1 MVGMTAEID
10 VALDKIMDFSEHY
23 KGKRVVVTGCY
34 SGIGHATARLLVAA
48 GAEVYGL
55 DIKPA
60 DLALAHMSELD
71 LRDPRSIEAAAIA
84 VSGPIDAL
92 FNCAGVSHALP
103 APEVMKVNFIGTRY
117 LAELLVPLMSPGA
130 AVVSVASNGGAG
142 WPRNL
147 ALLKALTATT
157 SFDEAANW
165 YEANREAAKAAY
177 SFSKEAL
184 IVWTMQASAT
194 LIARGI
200 RINCTNPGA
209 VQTPMLE
216 QIEAMTS
223 AAVIDVVAQPI
234 GRRSSSEEQAWPL
247 LFLNSAAASYV
258 NGAVLPVDGGFLS
271 ARAMD
276 EVASQTPV
284 GRS

>member
-1 MVGMTAEID
+1 
-10 VALDKIMDFSEHY
+10 MDLSQHY
-23 KGKRVVVTGCY
+23 RGKRVVVTGCH
-34 SGIGHATARLLVAA
+34 SGIGHATAGLLVAA
-48 GAEVYGL
+48 GAEVHGF

-60 DLALAHMSELD
+60 DLALAHMRELD
-71 LRDPRSIEAAAIA
+71 LRDPRSIEAAAIS
-84 VSGPIDAL
+84 VSGPVDAL

-117 LAELLVPLMSPGA
+117 LTELLVLAMPPGS

-142 WPRNL
+142 WPHNL

-157 SFDEAANW
+157 SFDAAADWYAANSD
-165 YEANREAAKAAY
+165 AARAAY

-200 RINCTNPGA
+200 RINCTSPGA

-234 GRRSSSEEQAWPL
+234 GRRSSAQEQAWPL

-276 EVASQTPV
+276 EAASQSPV
-284 GRS
+284 GRA

>member
-1 MVGMTAEID
+1 MT
-10 VALDKIMDFSEHY
+10 DKNNMDLSQHY
-23 KGKRVVVTGCY
+23 KGKRVVVTGCH
-34 SGIGHATARLLVAA
+34 SGIGHATAALLVAA
-48 GAEVYGL
+48 GAEVHGF
-55 DIKPA
+55 DIKPV
-60 DLALAHMSELD
+60 DLAHAQFAELD
-71 LRDPRSIEAAAIA
+71 LRNPRSIEASASSVGAP
-84 VSGPIDAL
+84 VDAL

-117 LAELLVPLMSPGA
+117 LTELLVPSMRPGS
-130 AVVSVASNGGAG
+130 AVVSVSSNGGAG
-142 WPRNL
+142 WPGNL
-147 ALLKALTATT
+147 ALLKQLTATN
-157 SFDEAANW
+157 SFDAAADW

-194 LIARGI
+194 LIAQGI

-216 QIEAMTS
+216 EIEAMTS

-234 GRRSSSEEQAWPL
+234 GRRSSAQEQARPL

-276 EVASQTPV
+276 ETASQAPV
-284 GRS
+284 GRA

>member
-1 MVGMTAEID
+1 MA
-10 VALDKIMDFSEHY
+10 AQSSMDLSQHY
-23 KGKRVVVTGCY
+23 QGKRVVVTGCH
-34 SGIGHATARLLVAA
+34 SGIGHAVARLLVAA
-48 GAEVYGL
+48 GAEVHGF

-60 DLALAHMSELD
+60 GLALASFAMLD
-71 LRDPRSIEAAAIA
+71 LRDQHSIEAAAA
-84 VSGPIDAL
+84 SLGGPVDAL

-103 APEVMKVNFIGTRY
+103 AQEVMKVNFIGTRY
-117 LAELLVPLMSPGA
+117 LTELLAPAMPSGSA
-130 AVVSVASNGGAG
+130 IVSVASNGGAG
-142 WPRNL
+142 WPQNL

-157 SFDEAANW
+157 SFDAAAAW
-165 YEANREAAKAAY
+165 YEANCEAARAAY

-184 IVWTMQASAT
+184 TVWTMQASAT
-194 LIARGI
+194 LITQGI
-200 RINCTNPGA
+200 RINCTTPGA

-216 QIEAMTS
+216 QIEAMIG
-223 AAVIDVVAQPI
+223 AVAIDAVAQPI
-234 GRRSSSEEQAWPL
+234 GRRSSAEDQAWPL

-276 EVASQTPV
+276 ETASQVPV

>member
-1 MVGMTAEID
+1 MSSESS
-10 VALDKIMDFSEHY
+10 MDLSEHY
-23 KGKRVVVTGCY
+23 RGKRVVVTGCH
-34 SGIGHATARLLVAA
+34 SGIGHATAGLLVAA
-48 GAEVYGL
+48 GAEVHGF
-55 DIKPA
+55 DIKPV
-60 DLALAHMSELD
+60 DPALAHFAALD
-71 LRDPRSIEAAAIA
+71 LRDARSIEAAAA
-84 VSGPIDAL
+84 SVGGPVDAL

-103 APEVMKVNFIGTRY
+103 PLEVMKVNFIGTRY
-117 LAELLVPLMSPGA
+117 LTELLVPAMARGA

-142 WPRNL
+142 WPQNL
-147 ALLKALTATT
+147 ALLKQLTATT
-157 SFDEAANW
+157 SFDAAAAW
-165 YEANREAAKAAY
+165 YEANSAAAKAAY

-184 IVWTMQASAT
+184 IVWTMQASTT
-194 LIARGI
+194 LITQGI

-234 GRRSSSEEQAWPL
+234 GRRSSAEEQACPL

-276 EVASQTPV
+276 DAASQTPV

>member
-1 MVGMTAEID
+1 MD
-10 VALDKIMDFSEHY
+10 VLAHY
-23 KGKRVVVTGCY
+23 LGKRVVVTGCY
-34 SGIGHATARLLVAA
+34 SGIGHATAQLLIEA
-48 GAEVYGL
+48 GAEVYGF

-60 DLALAHMSELD
+60 DLALARFAELD
-71 LRDPRSIEAAAIA
+71 LRDPRSIEAAAA
-84 VSGPIDAL
+84 SVSAPVDAL

-103 APEVMKVNFIGTRY
+103 APQVMKVNFIGTRY
-117 LAELLVPLMSPGA
+117 LTELLVPAIASGS

-142 WPRNL
+142 WQNNL
-147 ALLKALTATT
+147 ALLKELTATT
-157 SFDEAANW
+157 SFDAAADW
-165 YEANREAAKAAY
+165 YEANSAAARAAY
-177 SFSKEAL
+177 SFSKEAI

-234 GRRSSSEEQAWPL
+234 GRRSSAQEQAWPL
-247 LFLNSAAASYV
+247 LFLNSAAASYI

-276 EVASQTPV
+276 EAASQAPV
-284 GRS
+284 GRA

>member
-1 MVGMTAEID
+1 
-10 VALDKIMDFSEHY
+10 MDLSEHY
-23 KGKRVVVTGCY
+23 NGKRVVVTGCH
-34 SGIGHATARLLVAA
+34 SGIGHATAQLLIEA
-48 GAEVYGL
+48 GAEVHGF
-55 DIKPA
+55 DIKPV
-60 DLALAHMSELD
+60 DLALARFAALD
-71 LRDPRSIEAAAIA
+71 LRDPCSIEAAASS
-84 VSGPIDAL
+84 VGGTIDAL

-103 APEVMKVNFIGTRY
+103 APQVMKVNFIGTRY
-117 LAELLVPLMSPGA
+117 LTELLVPAMASGS

-142 WPRNL
+142 WPHNL
-147 ALLKALTATT
+147 ALLKQLAATT
-157 SFDEAANW
+157 SFDAAAAWYAANSD
-165 YEANREAAKAAY
+165 AARAAY

-184 IVWTMQASAT
+184 IVWTMQASTA

-223 AAVIDVVAQPI
+223 AAVIDQVAQPI
-234 GRRSSSEEQAWPL
+234 GRRSSAEEQAWPL

-276 EVASQTPV
+276 ETASQAPV
-284 GRS
+284 GRK

>member
-1 MVGMTAEID
+1 MK
-10 VALDKIMDFSEHY
+10 LS
-23 KGKRVVVTGCY
+23 
-34 SGIGHATARLLVAA
+34 
-48 GAEVYGL
+48 
-55 DIKPA
+55 PQ
-60 DLALAHMSELD
+60 
-71 LRDPRSIEAAAIA
+71 A
-84 VSGPIDAL
+84 VSSLKL
-92 FNCAGVSHALP
+92 FSIVIPSWN
-103 APEVMKVNFIGTRY
+103 
-117 LAELLVPLMSPGA
+117 
-130 AVVSVASNGGAG
+130 
-142 WPRNL
+142 NL
-147 ALLKALTATT
+147 ALLKGLTATT
-157 SFDEAANW
+157 SFDAASDW
-165 YEANREAAKAAY
+165 YDSNSAAARAAY
-177 SFSKEAL
+177 SFSKEAV

-194 LIARGI
+194 LIGQGI

-234 GRRSSSEEQAWPL
+234 GRRSSALEQAWPL

>member
-1 MVGMTAEID
+1 MD
-10 VALDKIMDFSEHY
+10 VLAHY
-23 KGKRVVVTGCY
+23 KGKRVVVTGCH
-34 SGIGHATARLLVAA
+34 SGIGHATAGLLVEA
-48 GAEVYGL
+48 GAEVLGL
-55 DIKPA
+55 DIKPV
-60 DLALAHMSELD
+60 DLALAHFAGLD
-71 LRDPRSIEAAAIA
+71 LRDPSSIESAALS
-84 VSGPIDAL
+84 VGGTIDAL

-103 APEVMKVNFIGTRY
+103 PLEVMKVNFIGTRY
-117 LAELLVPLMSPGA
+117 LTELLVPAMPSGS

-142 WPRNL
+142 WPQNL
-147 ALLKALTATT
+147 LLLKQLTATT
-157 SFDEAANW
+157 SFDAAADWYAANS
-165 YEANREAAKAAY
+165 AAARAAY

-184 IVWTMQASAT
+184 IVWTMQASAR

-216 QIEAMTS
+216 EIEAMTS
-223 AAVIDVVAQPI
+223 AAVINVVAQPI

-276 EVASQTPV
+276 DIASQTPV

>member
-1 MVGMTAEID
+1 MD
-10 VALDKIMDFSEHY
+10 VLAHY
-23 KGKRVVVTGCY
+23 QGKRVVVTGCC
-34 SGIGHATARLLVAA
+34 SGIGQATAQLLIAA
-48 GAEVYGL
+48 GAEVFGF
-55 DIKPA
+55 DIKPS
-60 DLALAHMSELD
+60 DLALARFGELD
-71 LRDPRSIEAAAIA
+71 LREPRSIEAAALS

-117 LAELLVPLMSPGA
+117 LTELLVPSMVSGS

-142 WPRNL
+142 WPNNL
-147 ALLKALTATT
+147 ALLKGLTATT
-157 SFDEAANW
+157 SFDAAADWYKANCEAA
-165 YEANREAAKAAY
+165 RAAY

-194 LIARGI
+194 LIARGV

-216 QIEAMTS
+216 QIEAMTG
-223 AAVIDVVAQPI
+223 AAAIDVVAQPI
-234 GRRSSSEEQAWPL
+234 GRRSSGEEQAWPL

-276 EVASQTPV
+276 EAASQAPV
-284 GRS
+284 GRA